1 MRTLSKPI
9 FLGLL
14 SFLTFLALDSCA
26 EAKELAVTN
35 KEGEPWVTIEGT
47 LMKVNMTAVKD
58 VWEEYA
64 LKLDDGE
71 VVILIGAKVSKLENK
86 VGTALS
92 LSGILKPRFRYAGE
106 LVRTVEVR
114 EIQEPAPRE
123 A

>member
-1 MRTLSKPI
+1 MRTLSKFN
-9 FLGLL
+9 FLCLL
-14 SFLTFLALDSCA
+14 SFLTFIALDPGA
-26 EAKELAVTN
+26 EAKDLTVTH
-35 KEGEPWVTIEGT
+35 KDGEPWVTIEGT

-71 VVILIGAKVSKLENK
+71 MVILIGAKASELENK
-86 VGTALS
+86 VGTTLS
-92 LSGILKPRFRYAGE
+92 LSGILKPRFRYAGK

-114 EIQEPAPRE
+114 EIHEPGPRE